1 MAQQMTTRS
10 FVVPTVSLTT
20 LLLWIHLPLFAQAWQ
35 NPKEL
40 WQASATGTNASL
52 RGLELCADGRI
63 VWTCGSQSTVL
74 RSNDLGQTWQA
85 VNPAGFDKLEFRS
98 IKAWDSKRAIVA
110 SAGTPAIVLSTE
122 DGGETWHEI
131 LRRTE
136 EKVFFDALKFFN
148 SDRGVLLSDPVDD
161 KWLLLTTSNGGRSW
175 KEVPRSALPKIQVG
189 EAAFAASNSA
199 LHVTPSGQAWIGTGG
214 IVGEYS
220 RVYYSTDFGETWHD
234 SLCPI
239 PSGEASGIFSIASVP
254 SGRLVAVGGDYRPD
268 QHSPYKAAY
277 SDDAG
282 KTWHLSAV
290 QPNAFRSSVV
300 VLTTAEGSSD
310 TEGSSDIE
318 GSSQFWVATGPS
330 GTDISPDG
338 EHWVNGST
346 LGFHA
351 LASHPN
357 GTLIAVGSEG
367 RFGRTNAQVIR
378 RTMEPSR

>member
-52 RGLELCADGRI
+52 RGLELCADGRT

-74 RSNDLGQTWQA
+74 RSNDLGQTW
-85 VNPAGFDKLEFRS
+85 
-98 IKAWDSKRAIVA
+98 
-110 SAGTPAIVLSTE
+110 
-122 DGGETWHEI
+122 
-131 LRRTE
+131 
-136 EKVFFDALKFFN
+136 
-148 SDRGVLLSDPVDD
+148 
-161 KWLLLTTSNGGRSW
+161 
-175 KEVPRSALPKIQVG
+175 
-189 EAAFAASNSA
+189 
-199 LHVTPSGQAWIGTGG
+199 
-214 IVGEYS
+214 
-220 RVYYSTDFGETWHD
+220 HD

-239 PSGEASGIFSIASVP
+239 PSGEASGVFSIASVP

-346 LGFHA
+346 QGFHA

>member
-1 MAQQMTTRS
+1 M
-10 FVVPTVSLTT
+10 
-20 LLLWIHLPLFAQAWQ
+20 LWLWMSLPLSTQAWQ
-35 NPKEL
+35 TPKEL
-40 WQASATGTNASL
+40 WQTSATGTNASL
-52 RGLELCADGRI
+52 RGLELCADGRTI
-63 VWTCGSQSTVL
+63 WTCGSHSTVL

-85 VNPAGFDKLEFRS
+85 VNPAGFEKLEFRS
-98 IKAWDSKRAIVA
+98 IKAWNSKRAIIA

-136 EKVFFDALKFFN
+136 EKAFFDALKFFD
-148 SDRGVLLSDPVDD
+148 SERGVLLSDPVDD
-161 KWLLLTTSNGGRSW
+161 KWLLLVTSDGGRSW
-175 KEVPRSALPKIQVG
+175 KEVPRSALPKVQAG

-199 LHVTPSGQAWIGTGG
+199 LHVTLSGQAWIGTGG

-220 RVYYSTDFGETWHD
+220 RLYYSTDFGETWHD

-239 PSGEASGIFSIASVP
+239 PSGEASGIFSLASTP

-310 TEGSSDIE
+310 TEGSS
-318 GSSQFWVATGPS
+318 QFWVATGPS
-330 GTDISPDG
+330 GTDISLDG

-346 LGFHA
+346 QGFHA